1 MEDQEQTDVELV
13 ASIHRTAGQ
22 DGLEELVRRHTGRV
36 RSIVYP
42 LVLNDT
48 DADDVTQ
55 ETMLRAIRGLD
66 GFRADAAFT
75 TWLHRVA
82 LNTAR
87 NFLRSRNRRLRLLA
101 TDELAEDAADE
112 PFRTPPRETETAE
125 LDRAIADAMKRLP
138 AEQRIALSLV
148 AIQRLD
154 EKEAAHVAGCAHATL
169 RWRVFRA
176 RRRMREILERAGHA
190 APNRTTSTLAAETEI

>member
-1 MEDQEQTDVELV
+1 MEDREQTDDELV
-13 ASIHRTAGQ
+13 ATIRRTAGL
-22 DGLEELVRRHTGRV
+22 DGVEELVRRHTGRV
-36 RSIVYP
+36 RNIVYP
-42 LVLNDT
+42 LVLNDA

-55 ETMLRAIRGLD
+55 ETLLRALNGLD

-75 TWLHRVA
+75 TWLHCVA

-87 NFLRSRNRRLRLLA
+87 NFLRGRSRRLRLL
-101 TDELAEDAADE
+101 TPDELPEDATDE
-112 PFRTPPRETETAE
+112 PFRTPAHAAETVE
-125 LDRAIADAMKRLP
+125 LDHAIAEAMGRLP

-154 EKEAAHVAGCAHATL
+154 EKEAARVAGCAHATL

-176 RRRMREILERAGHA
+176 RRRMREMLERAGYAVPA
-190 APNRTTSTLAAETEI
+190 AVNGTRA